1 MEPYDRHCSN
11 PCLDTSLVTSAWYS
25 GIPIWWIFGEISF
38 LIQYWSFSLSGCYT
52 LSALKHHILLLPHIT
67 IANSYRSDISYD
79 KQIVMRTCFDLG
91 SRLETTVYPVIRH
104 KLSKALVNWHPSDR
118 SAKLMLLPWHGVF
131 SKGDMDA
138 FLIKNIVPKLQLAL
152 QELVINPHQQHLGE
166 DNLLHGAESFLRLQ

>member
-1 MEPYDRHCSN
+1 
-11 PCLDTSLVTSAWYS
+11 
-25 GIPIWWIFGEISF
+25 
-38 LIQYWSFSLSGCYT
+38 
-52 LSALKHHILLLPHIT
+52 
-67 IANSYRSDISYD
+67 
-79 KQIVMRTCFDLG
+79 MRAYFDLG

-104 KLSKALVNWHPSDR
+104 KLSKALVSWHPSDR

-166 DNLLHGAESFLRLQ
+166 DNLLHGAESLLKL